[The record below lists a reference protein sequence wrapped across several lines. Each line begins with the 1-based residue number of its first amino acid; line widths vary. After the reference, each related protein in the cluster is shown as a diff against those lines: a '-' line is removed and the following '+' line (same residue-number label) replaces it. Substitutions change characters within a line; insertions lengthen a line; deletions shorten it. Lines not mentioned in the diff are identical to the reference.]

1 MGVGSVAS
9 VVAGSVLDFDFSRF
23 WNWHAVAIL
32 RSNTSWYE
40 RIIRILINARLIT
53 IGRFV
58 RVAYA
63 RSRPFVLWAQ

>member
-1 MGVGSVAS
+1 MLLVSLL
-9 VVAGSVLDFDFSRF
+9 VVYWILISLGPF
-23 WNWHAVAIL
+23 WKWHAVAIL
-32 RSNTSWYE
+32 RLNTSGYE
-40 RIIRILINARLIT
+40 RIIRILINARLII